1 MLTFFAVIFTLF
13 VDIAMLIS
21 MAPTLIVASWM
32 ITLLSPALLPLCDF
46 LINAVR
52 ENFGEMDRDSDSD
65 SESEIDS

>member
-1 MLTFFAVIFTLF
+1 
-13 VDIAMLIS
+13 MLIS